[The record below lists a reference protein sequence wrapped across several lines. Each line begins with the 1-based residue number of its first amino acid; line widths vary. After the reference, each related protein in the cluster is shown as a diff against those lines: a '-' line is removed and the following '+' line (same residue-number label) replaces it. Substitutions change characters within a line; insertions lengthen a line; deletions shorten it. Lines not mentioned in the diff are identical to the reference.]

1 MELLGS
7 PARTLISILVFMAVV
22 VVLAILAYMG
32 AGWSFSDASYMV
44 ALTVY
49 TVGYG
54 EVHPINTPY
63 LHGVTMATMV
73 LGCTGMILLTGALVQ
88 FLTITQLQQ
97 ILGGKARESGNRQT
111 GKSCHRGGLRPHRPD
126 AGQGASAPAAPN
138 SSSSSR
144 MRSAPPKC
152 GRWAISA
159 WWATPPT
166 RRRCADAGIA
176 RARTLATVLPNDA
189 ANVFIALSA
198 RSLNPGIEIIARG
211 ELPST
216 EGKLLQA
223 GANRVVMPT
232 HIGAERIAELI
243 LFPETA
249 RLLRDSAKMSRAG
262 THLAQLR
269 PGHGS
274 AHHAGKRRGDGRS
287 IAEIETMA
295 QGKFFILQVERK
307 DGDHISNPEQALK
320 VHAGDG
326 VVIVGR
332 RSEAARAVFD
342 APAAEIPRRAHHL
355 LEHAT
360 NARQQCHRALSCSL
374 IQNAYFEAIFC
385 TISSDLSTC
394 WSGVSLSSLDDM
406 TAMIL

>member
-1 MELLGS
+1 MQRLRDMSVAPAGAPGAVMELLGS
-7 PARTLISILVFMAVV
+7 PARTLISILMFMAMV
-22 VVLAILAYMG
+22 VVLATAGYMG
-32 AGWSFSDASYMV
+32 AGWSLSDATYMV

-63 LHGVTMATMV
+63 LHNVTMATMI

-97 ILGGKARESGNRQT
+97 ILGVKRVKAEIDKLENHVIVVGFGRIGLMLAKGLSTGRAKFVIIEQNEKRAAEVRE
-111 GKSCHRGGLRPHRPD
+111 RGFLCLVGD
-126 AGQGASAPAAPN
+126 ATDEAALLE
-138 SSSSSR
+138 
-144 MRSAPPKC
+144 
-152 GRWAISA
+152 
-159 WWATPPT
+159 
-166 RRRCADAGIA
+166 AGIT

-198 RSLNPGIEIIARG
+198 RSLSPKIEIIARG

-249 RLLRDSAKMSRAG
+249 RLLRESSKMAELER
-262 THLAQLR
+262 TLR
-269 PGHGS
+269 NCGLDMEVLTVPEKGAVTGH
-274 AHHAGKRRGDGRS
+274 S
-287 IAEIETMA
+287 ISEIETMGR
-295 QGKFFILQVERK
+295 GKFFVLQVERK
-307 DGDHISNPEQALK
+307 DGGHVSNPERALK

-332 RSEAARAVFD
+332 HSEEARALFD
-342 APAAEIPRRAHHL
+342 APARK
-355 LEHAT
+355 
-360 NARQQCHRALSCSL
+360 
-374 IQNAYFEAIFC
+374 
-385 TISSDLSTC
+385 ISAGRT
-394 WSGVSLSSLDDM
+394 
-406 TAMIL
+406 TF